1 MVCSLV
7 NFLRHFLFTIESK
20 TLMYKKKSSGLLL
33 RKWLIHFPKT
43 KIIFLYTINWY
54 NNYSKKTWL
63 DTCSKR
69 FTLYIIPELFYN
81 VTLLHWIFWYGT
93 NLNSTIN
100 TSKLFISFYHKIS
113 SLITFHAE
121 ILDWRDILSSRLKK
135 IDALSCKQIIFLTLD
150 DKIRESRENIFF
162 VEMRIIERW
171 IST

>member
-7 NFLRHFLFTIESK
+7 NFLRHFLFKIESK

-54 NNYSKKTWL
+54 NNYSKK
-63 DTCSKR
+63 D
-69 FTLYIIPELFYN
+69 PESLYN

>member
-7 NFLRHFLFTIESK
+7 NFLRHFLFKIESK

-33 RKWLIHFPKT
+33 RKWLLHFPKT

-54 NNYSKKTWL
+54 NNYSKK
-63 DTCSKR
+63 D
-69 FTLYIIPELFYN
+69 PESLYN

-113 SLITFHAE
+113 SLITFHTE

-162 VEMRIIERW
+162 VEMRIVERW